1 MKPSLY
7 RNPARKKAMQRPE
20 QMLQIAIF
28 NQLKPL
34 MAVQKCQ
41 KFCAFHV
48 PNGGYRTPAEA
59 QAFFSMGTRSGVA
72 DIILL
77 LPPDPDVIGGT
88 GRTVFVEL
96 KAFKPPKTKP
106 DKKPDTAKLQSE
118 TQADFMGI
126 VQTLGF
132 DYHVL
137 AAKDAADACNQMAA
151 ILQRY
156 GVVA

>member
-1 MKPSLY
+1 MRQSFY
-7 RNPARKKAMQRPE
+7 RNPDRKKAMQRPE
-20 QMLQIAIF
+20 QAMQIAIF
-28 NQLKPL
+28 NQLRPL
-34 MAVQKCQ
+34 MVLQKNK
-41 KFCAFHV
+41 KFFAAHI

-59 QAFFSMGTRSGVA
+59 QIFKSMGVRAGMA

-77 LPPDPDVIGGT
+77 LPPETDVIGGT
-88 GRTVFVEL
+88 GRTVFIEL

-137 AAKDAADACNQMAA
+137 AAKDCNDAVDQMMV